1 METTLTLIHS
11 NGRPNLNAPN
21 GLGQTPM
28 MLALSTGRGNA
39 ILDILI
45 TAGADTRRRD
55 QVCLSEI
62 DRSIEIPFGEYGTLA
77 SEEAY

>member
-1 METTLTLIHS
+1 
-11 NGRPNLNAPN
+11 
-21 GLGQTPM
+21 M

-62 DRSIEIPFGEYGTLA
+62 DRSIDRSIDPIPFGEYGTLA